1 MGFMTGRPVRWA
13 LAALLVAAAAAA
25 GIAANVV
32 LLGFGW
38 QAAADPVGHFRP
50 QLSLASTTYETRAPA
65 AGTTAH
71 SAKKHHRRVE
81 TAATQG
87 TTAQKTTAQE
97 TTAQETTAQETTSLG
112 SSGSGW
118 TTEPEHE
125 PGDNA
130 DD

>member
-1 MGFMTGRPVRWA
+1 MAT
-13 LAALLVAAAAAA
+13 AAAA
-25 GIAANVV
+25 GIAANVI

-50 QLSLASTTYETRAPA
+50 QLGLASTTYETRAPA
-65 AGTTAH
+65 AGTTPH
-71 SAKKHHRRVE
+71 SAKKHPRQVE
-81 TAATQG
+81 SAATQE
-87 TTAQKTTAQE
+87 TTTQKTS
-97 TTAQETTAQETTSLG
+97 SLG

-118 TTEPEHE
+118 TTGPERE